1 MLDSREWDARY
12 GWDLVADH
20 GPQFDDYIAITTPS
34 AWAAVE
40 DLLPHAPRHREFHQG
55 MDERYLDALLPTL
68 PEARQVLAIGGG
80 NALDVGRY
88 VAWKLGKPVVEIPT
102 IVSTGAVFQSG
113 VALRRADDWEFIG
126 ETVAPEFLLF
136 DYGVIRSAPPH
147 LNCAGMGECVCQFGV
162 IGAWR
167 WWDKQGLGGKPFD
180 EAVAAPTAEWVRDRC
195 ARFSQDLDE
204 DGQPGEEGIRI
215 AAEISRERYDLPT
228 VKEVERRCVDHNFVL
243 AFEWVHGRELIHS
256 EGVALGAL
264 ISAYV
269 YEQDFE
275 ETKALLD
282 SCRVRYR
289 PHEIGCTVD
298 EMRATVDQ
306 INVVAGEGW
315 PENWFNHHSLDDA
328 GFDRMLAAIES
339 GDRLA
344 DLAR

>member
-1 MLDSREWDARY
+1 MLDSRQWDARY
-12 GWDLVADH
+12 GWDVLADH

-40 DLLPHAPRHREFHQG
+40 NLLPHAPRHLEFHRG
-55 MDERYLDALLPTL
+55 MQEPYLEALLPTL
-68 PEARQVLAIGGG
+68 PDASLVLAIGGG

-88 VAWKLGKPVVEIPT
+88 VAWRLEKPAVVIPT
-102 IVSTGAVFQSG
+102 IVSTGAIFQSG
-113 VALRRADDWEFIG
+113 VALRRADEWEFIG

-167 WWDKQGLGGKPFD
+167 WWDKQGLDGPPFD
-180 EAVAAPTAEWVRDRC
+180 ASVAGPTAEWVRDRC

-204 DGQPGEEGIRI
+204 DGQPGEAGIRI
-215 AAEISRERYDLPT
+215 AAEINRERYDLPT
-228 VKEVERRCVDHNFVL
+228 VNAVERRCVDHNFVL

-256 EGVALGAL
+256 EGVSLGAL

-269 YEQDFE
+269 YEEDFD

-289 PHEIGCTVD
+289 PADIGCTAAEVH
-298 EMRATVDQ
+298 EAVNQM
-306 INVVAGEGW
+306 NVVATDEW
-315 PENWFNHHSLDDA
+315 PKNWFHHHRLDDA
-328 GFDRMLAAIES
+328 QFERMLAAIES
-339 GDRLA
+339 RDRPGE
-344 DLAR
+344 